1 MIHVYTDGAYSS
13 SRDQGGWSYVVL
25 YKNQLIKKEFGG
37 VKATTNNR
45 MEILAVL
52 NAVEL
57 FKNTTQSVNIYT
69 DSMYVVGSLT
79 LNWKR
84 NTNLDLWEKFDK
96 ALAKAQKLIKVPIQF
111 KHVKG
116 HNGDIYNEKCDKLAS
131 NACYEI

>member
-57 FKNTTQSVNIYT
+57 FKNITQSVNIYT

-84 NTNLDLWEKFDK
+84 NANLDLWEKFNSYDLSK
-96 ALAKAQKLIKVPIQF
+96 FNFL
-111 KHVKG
+111 HVKG
-116 HNGDIYNEKCDKLAS
+116 HNDNKYNEMCDDLAVLGS
-131 NACYEI
+131 HLKILY

>member
-37 VKATTNNR
+37 VKSTTNNR

-84 NTNLDLWEKFDK
+84 NANLDLWEKFNSYDLSK
-96 ALAKAQKLIKVPIQF
+96 FNFL
-111 KHVKG
+111 HVKG
-116 HNGDIYNEKCDKLAS
+116 HNDNKYNEMCDDLAVLGS
-131 NACYEI
+131 HLKILY

>member
-25 YKNQLIKKEFGG
+25 YKNHLIKKEFGG
-37 VKATTNNR
+37 VKSTTNNR

-84 NTNLDLWEKFDK
+84 NANLDLWEKFNSYDLSK
-96 ALAKAQKLIKVPIQF
+96 FNFL
-111 KHVKG
+111 HVKG
-116 HNGDIYNEKCDKLAS
+116 HNDNKYNEMCDDLAVLGS
-131 NACYEI
+131 HLKILY

>member
-25 YKNQLIKKEFGG
+25 YKNHLIKKEFGG

-57 FKNTTQSVNIYT
+57 FKNTTHSVNIYT

-84 NTNLDLWEKFDK
+84 NANLDLWEKFNSYDLSK
-96 ALAKAQKLIKVPIQF
+96 FNFL
-111 KHVKG
+111 HVKG
-116 HNGDIYNEKCDKLAS
+116 HNNNKYNEICDDLAVLGS
-131 NACYEI
+131 HLKILY

>member
-13 SRDQGGWSYVVL
+13 SRNQGGWSYVVL

-57 FKNTTQSVNIYT
+57 FKNTTHSVNIYT

-84 NTNLDLWEKFDK
+84 NANLDLWEKFNSYDLSK
-96 ALAKAQKLIKVPIQF
+96 FNFL
-111 KHVKG
+111 HVKG
-116 HNGDIYNEKCDKLAS
+116 HNDNKYNEMCDDLAVLGS
-131 NACYEI
+131 HLKILY

>member
-25 YKNQLIKKEFGG
+25 YKNHLIKKEFGG

-84 NTNLDLWEKFDK
+84 NANLDLWEKFNSYD
-96 ALAKAQKLIKVPIQF
+96 LSRFNFL
-111 KHVKG
+111 HVKG
-116 HNGDIYNEKCDKLAS
+116 HNDNTYNEMCDDLAVLGS
-131 NACYEI
+131 HLKILY

>member
-84 NTNLDLWEKFDK
+84 KANLDLWEKFNSYDLSK
-96 ALAKAQKLIKVPIQF
+96 FNFL
-111 KHVKG
+111 HVKG
-116 HNGDIYNEKCDKLAS
+116 HNDNKYNEMCDDLAVLGS
-131 NACYEI
+131 HLKILY

>member
-25 YKNQLIKKEFGG
+25 YKNHLIKKEFGG
-37 VKATTNNR
+37 IKATTNNR

-57 FKNTTQSVNIYT
+57 FKNTTHSVNIYT

-84 NTNLDLWEKFDK
+84 NANLDLWEKFNSYDLSK
-96 ALAKAQKLIKVPIQF
+96 FNFL
-111 KHVKG
+111 HVKG
-116 HNGDIYNEKCDKLAS
+116 HNDNTYNEMCDDLAVLGS
-131 NACYEI
+131 HLKILY

>member
-13 SRDQGGWSYVVL
+13 SRNQGGWSYVVL
-25 YKNQLIKKEFGG
+25 YKNHLIKKEFGG

-57 FKNTTQSVNIYT
+57 FKNTTHSVNIYT

-84 NTNLDLWEKFDK
+84 NANLDLWEKFNSYDLSK
-96 ALAKAQKLIKVPIQF
+96 FNFL
-111 KHVKG
+111 HVKG
-116 HNGDIYNEKCDKLAS
+116 HNDNTYNEMCDDLAVLGS
-131 NACYEI
+131 HLKILY

>member
-13 SRDQGGWSYVVL
+13 SRNQGGWSYVVL

-84 NTNLDLWEKFDK
+84 NANLDLWEKFNSYDLSK
-96 ALAKAQKLIKVPIQF
+96 FNFL
-111 KHVKG
+111 HVKG
-116 HNGDIYNEKCDKLAS
+116 HNDNKYNEMCDDLAVLGS
-131 NACYEI
+131 HLKILY

>member
-25 YKNQLIKKEFGG
+25 YKNHLIKKEFGG

-57 FKNTTQSVNIYT
+57 FKNTTQSINIYT

-84 NTNLDLWEKFDK
+84 NANLDLWEKFNSYDLSK
-96 ALAKAQKLIKVPIQF
+96 FNFL
-111 KHVKG
+111 HVKG
-116 HNGDIYNEKCDKLAS
+116 HNDNKYNEICDDLAVLGS
-131 NACYEI
+131 HLKILY

>member
-37 VKATTNNR
+37 IKATTNNR

-84 NTNLDLWEKFDK
+84 NANLDLWEKFNSYDLSK
-96 ALAKAQKLIKVPIQF
+96 FNFL
-111 KHVKG
+111 HVKG
-116 HNGDIYNEKCDKLAS
+116 HNDNKYNEMCDDLAVLGS
-131 NACYEI
+131 HLKILY

>member
-13 SRDQGGWSYVVL
+13 SRNQGGWSYVVL
-25 YKNQLIKKEFGG
+25 YKNHLIKKEFGG

-84 NTNLDLWEKFDK
+84 NANLDLWEKFNSYDLSK
-96 ALAKAQKLIKVPIQF
+96 FNFL
-111 KHVKG
+111 HVKG
-116 HNGDIYNEKCDKLAS
+116 HNDNTYNEMCDDLAVLGS
-131 NACYEI
+131 HLKILY

>member
-25 YKNQLIKKEFGG
+25 YKNHLIKKEFGG
-37 VKATTNNR
+37 VKATTNTR

-52 NAVEL
+52 YAVEL

-84 NTNLDLWEKFDK
+84 NANLDLWEKFNSYDLSK
-96 ALAKAQKLIKVPIQF
+96 FNFL
-111 KHVKG
+111 HVKG
-116 HNGDIYNEKCDKLAS
+116 HNDNKYNEMCDDLAVLGS
-131 NACYEI
+131 HLKILY

>member
-25 YKNQLIKKEFGG
+25 YKNHLIKKEFGG
-37 VKATTNNR
+37 IKATTNNR

-84 NTNLDLWEKFDK
+84 NANLDLWEKFNSYDLSK
-96 ALAKAQKLIKVPIQF
+96 FNFL
-111 KHVKG
+111 HVKG
-116 HNGDIYNEKCDKLAS
+116 HNDNTYNEMCDDLAVLGS
-131 NACYEI
+131 HLKILY

>member
-25 YKNQLIKKEFGG
+25 YKNHLIKKEFGG

-57 FKNTTQSVNIYT
+57 FKNTTHAVNIYT

-84 NTNLDLWEKFDK
+84 NANLDLWEKFNFYDLSK
-96 ALAKAQKLIKVPIQF
+96 FNFL
-111 KHVKG
+111 HVKG
-116 HNGDIYNEKCDKLAS
+116 HNDNKYNEMCDDLAVLGS
-131 NACYEI
+131 HLKILY

>member
-25 YKNQLIKKEFGG
+25 YKNHLIKKEFGG
-37 VKATTNNR
+37 IKATTNNR

-57 FKNTTQSVNIYT
+57 FKNTTHSVNIYT

-84 NTNLDLWEKFDK
+84 NANLDLWEKFNSYDLSK
-96 ALAKAQKLIKVPIQF
+96 FNFL
-111 KHVKG
+111 HVKG
-116 HNGDIYNEKCDKLAS
+116 HNDNKYNEMCDDLAVLGS
-131 NACYEI
+131 HLKILY

>member
-57 FKNTTQSVNIYT
+57 FKNTTHSVNIYT

-84 NTNLDLWEKFDK
+84 NANLDLWERFNSYDLSKFNF
-96 ALAKAQKLIKVPIQF
+96 L
-111 KHVKG
+111 HVKG
-116 HNGDIYNEKCDKLAS
+116 HNNNKYNEICDDLAVLGS
-131 NACYEI
+131 HLKILY

>member
-84 NTNLDLWEKFDK
+84 NANLDLWEKFNSYDLNK
-96 ALAKAQKLIKVPIQF
+96 FNFL
-111 KHVKG
+111 HVKG
-116 HNGDIYNEKCDKLAS
+116 HNDNTYNEMCDDLAVLGS
-131 NACYEI
+131 HLKILY

>member
-57 FKNTTQSVNIYT
+57 FKNTTHSVNIYT

-84 NTNLDLWEKFDK
+84 NANLDLWEKFNSYDLSK
-96 ALAKAQKLIKVPIQF
+96 FNFL
-111 KHVKG
+111 HVKG
-116 HNGDIYNEKCDKLAS
+116 HNDNTYNEMCDDLAVLGS
-131 NACYEI
+131 HLKILY